1 MPKAV
6 RFSRYGGPDVLEVVD
21 VDRPE
26 PGPGEVVVAVEAAA
40 TNPGEIGIREGAF
53 ADVWPA
59 RFPEGQGNDYAG
71 VVHAVGSGVGPGGNC
86 AVGPGAG
93 SGVTGFR
100 PGDEVMGFQPR
111 AAQAEFVLARPD
123 RLARKP
129 HGLPW
134 EQAAV
139 IPGVGSTAYAEV
151 EAIGLSEAD
160 TVVVSAGAGGV
171 GSVAVQLA
179 RLRGATV
186 LATGSRSSFAFLE
199 SLGAIPVEYGDG
211 LADRVRRA
219 APRPVTAYLDH
230 FGRGNVAA
238 ALELGVV
245 PSRINTLADGAAV
258 ARHGVRSVGQA
269 EADTPE
275 VWAALAEL
283 AARGDITFP
292 VQAVYPLDQ
301 VRAAYTELGE
311 RHTRGKI
318 VLTTGR
324 ALPPR
329 PSARAADV
337 TGK

>member
-26 PGPGEVVVAVEAAA
+26 PGPGEVVVAVETAAV
-40 TNPGEIGIREGAF
+40 NPGEIGIREGAF
-53 ADVWPA
+53 ADTWPA
-59 RFPEGQGNDYAG
+59 HFPEGQGNDYAG
-71 VVHAVGSGVGPGGNC
+71 VVHTVGSGV
-86 AVGPGAG
+86 
-93 SGVTGFR
+93 TDFQ

-111 AAQAEFVLARPD
+111 AAQAEFVLARPG

-129 HGLPW
+129 RLLPW

-139 IPGVGSTAYAEV
+139 IPGVGSTAHAEV
-151 EAIGLSEAD
+151 EALGLSGAD

-186 LATGSRSSFAFLE
+186 LATGSRNSFPFLE
-199 SLGAIPVEYGDG
+199 SLGAIPVEYGPG
-211 LADRVRRA
+211 LVGRILRA
-219 APRPVTAYLDH
+219 APQPVTAYLDH
-230 FGRGNVAA
+230 FGRGNVLA
-238 ALELGVV
+238 ALELGIA
-245 PSRINTLADGAAV
+245 PLRINTIADGAAV

-275 VWAALAEL
+275 IWESLADL
-283 AARGDITFP
+283 AVRNAIAFP
-292 VQAVYPLDQ
+292 IQAVYPLDE

-318 VLTTGR
+318 VLTLGK
-324 ALPPR
+324 AVPPR
-329 PSARAADV
+329 RGAPSDAAPRHDAAPSSH
-337 TGK
+337 TSHTKEK